1 MKIKHFIEKVE
12 GETELDFDFKNGIV
26 NNVNI
31 IFPFYRGIEEI
42 LRDRDALDALVITP
56 RVCGICNHAHLIAS
70 TRAIENGL
78 INAGI
83 DINLTPKAIS
93 LREFTLSCEIIQ
105 SHFKWFYLVAMP
117 QLANLNK
124 LEISDNHIL
133 KASWVSINTVKA
145 LAIFAG
151 QWPHSS
157 YVVPGGVTCDPTYE
171 EIIQAEALIDDII
184 KFTQKEFLGLSIDKY
199 YKTKEISSI
208 KGDMGIILGMLKNQN
223 MQKKGKSYDRFLAL
237 GEHIVFTNGLYDQN
251 IYSNANI
258 TYIKEHTQLD
268 SKAKSV
274 TYDNKCYEVG
284 SLARAMLNK
293 NNFILDIHNKY
304 QDSALTRVCARM
316 DEVIKLLIYAK
327 DLLANL
333 NVKEL
338 SCTLSKFPKDLEAN
352 GTGIVEAARGSLIH
366 QSIISGG
373 KIQNYNIITPT
384 QWNLSNGT
392 EKSFGVAAKA
402 MKGSA
407 DTQEATFIFRT
418 FDVCSVCTSH

>member
-1 MKIKHFIEKVE
+1 MKIKHFVEKVE
-12 GETELDFDFKNGIV
+12 GETELEFDFKNGIV

-42 LRDRDALDALVITP
+42 LKNRDALDALVITP

-78 INAGI
+78 INAGVNI
-83 DINLTPKAIS
+83 HLTPKAIS
-93 LREFTLSCEIIQ
+93 LREFTLCCEIIQ

-124 LEISDNHIL
+124 LITSDNHIL

-157 YVVPGGVTCDPTYE
+157 YVVPGGVSCDPTYE

-184 KFTQKEFLGLSIDKY
+184 RFTQQEFLGISIDEY
-199 YKTKEISSI
+199 YKTKEISNI
-208 KGDMGIILGMLKNQN
+208 NGDMREILNMLNNQN
-223 MQKKGKSYDRFLAL
+223 MQEKGKSYNRFLVL
-237 GEHIVFTNGLYDQN
+237 GEHIVFKDGQYDQN

-258 TYIKEHTQLD
+258 EYIKEHIQIG

-274 TYDNKCYEVG
+274 AYENKCYEVG
-284 SLARAMLNK
+284 PLARAILEK
-293 NNFILDIHNKY
+293 NDFIMNMHSKY
-304 QDSALTRVCARM
+304 QDGALTRVCARM
-316 DEVIKLLIYAK
+316 DEIVKLLIYVK
-327 DLLANL
+327 KLLANL

-366 QSIISGG
+366 QSIIKGG

-384 QWNLSNGT
+384 QWNLSNGI
-392 EKSFGVAAKA
+392 EKTYGIATKA
-402 MKGSA
+402 MKGS
-407 DTQEATFIFRT
+407 TSIEEAAFIFRT
-418 FDVCSVCTSH
+418 FDVCSVCTTH

>member
-1 MKIKHFIEKVE
+1 MKIKHFVEKVE
-12 GETELDFDFKNGIV
+12 GETELEFDFKNGIV

-42 LRDRDALDALVITP
+42 LKSRDALDALVITP

-78 INAGI
+78 IDAGVNI
-83 DINLTPKAIS
+83 HLTPKAIS
-93 LREFTLSCEIIQ
+93 LREFTLCCEIIQ

-124 LEISDNHIL
+124 LTISDNHIL

-151 QWPHSS
+151 QWPHSG
-157 YVVPGGVTCDPTYE
+157 YVVPGGVSCDPTYE

-184 KFTQKEFLGLSIDKY
+184 RFTQQEFLGISIDEY
-199 YKTKEISSI
+199 YKTKEISNI
-208 KGDMGIILGMLKNQN
+208 NGDMIEILNMLNNQN
-223 MQKKGKSYDRFLAL
+223 MQEKGKSYNRFLAL
-237 GEHIVFTNGLYDQN
+237 GKHLVFKDGQYDQN
-251 IYSNANI
+251 IYGTAKI
-258 TYIKEHTQLD
+258 EYIKEHIQTG

-274 TYDNKCYEVG
+274 AYENKCYEVG
-284 SLARAMLNK
+284 PLARAILEK
-293 NNFILDIHNKY
+293 NDFIMDMHSKY

-316 DEVIKLLIYAK
+316 DEIVKLLIYTK
-327 DLLANL
+327 KLLANL

-338 SCTLSKFPKDLEAN
+338 SCTLPKFPKDLEAN

-366 QSIISGG
+366 QSIIKGG

-384 QWNLSNGT
+384 QWNLSNGI
-392 EKSFGVAAKA
+392 EKTSGIATKA
-402 MKGSA
+402 MKGSIN
-407 DTQEATFIFRT
+407 TEEATFIFRT
-418 FDVCSVCTSH
+418 FDVCSVCTTH